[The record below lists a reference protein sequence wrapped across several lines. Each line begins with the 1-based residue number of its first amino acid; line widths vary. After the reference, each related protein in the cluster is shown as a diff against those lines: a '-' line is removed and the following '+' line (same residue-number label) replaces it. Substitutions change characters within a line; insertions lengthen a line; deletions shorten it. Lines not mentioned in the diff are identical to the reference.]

1 MSLTPQAT
9 GQAPETKSQTTPE
22 ETQFYKFK
30 EISDFCLQSFAEKHQ
45 RNALGRNHNKHFKD
59 PATHAKQ
66 MWRIQEE
73 ILEHKH
79 KDVGKK
85 LARMMGGVT
94 FYSIHVLLPPGD
106 NAYGVPEGERLFV
119 RYRRWS
125 SFNNLRE
132 QLENK
137 GGFPVLPRTLSRAAG
152 SKSVPEIVGSEHPGG
167 PYLFPA
173 KTRLF
178 ANKSTRHKRCSAF
191 GKWLQCLLGHEC
203 EEVVDVTKQ
212 WLRSPDDGEGRVR
225 PPTNE
230 EQARLDEALRKPSN
244 KRRLQKWLVD
254 YHTKENT
261 SRGHPNTWNTSQIT
275 NMSQLFC
282 FKSDRSSLFPK
293 NILEDF
299 NEDISGWDVSNVTIM
314 EEMFKDCEVFDQP
327 IGNWDVSNVKN
338 MKNMFRSAVAFDQ
351 SIDNWD
357 VSNVENMASMFHRA
371 KAFNQPIGTWSTLV
385 SNVKNM
391 SNMFQETEAFNQP
404 IGDWHVSNV
413 KDMHSM
419 FYQARA
425 FNQPIPWGRK
435 NKFRTNG
442 QDAIIWK
449 EEHREKSNYREYISS
464 EARRQRI
471 KARTAKAAAVAHA
484 AEQKKQEEIDAYN
497 GPMSTPTDDQLVAVY
512 GPDGPRLR
520 AMAIATHV
528 CWGIEWWDDWTTPLE
543 EKDWNYVL
551 TPNFKNYKIK
561 WEAKE
566 PSQKE
571 KKYAPHL
578 QRIVGIAFR
587 NGIYSNLPK
596 NIACIP
602 LEIFDFPHCKRIE
615 GLSNILFQMSSRSY
629 LKDDCFVKMKSIE
642 YIDIERLHG
651 ALPSSLSDC
660 ISLRELEMA
669 WCANVSE
676 PLDVSKLTNLTRLR
690 SWANGI
696 PDFIGC
702 AALKNLVDLTI
713 TETDGSNNIFLEE
726 YPSGLNELSKLEKL
740 TLGPEKIEF
749 IPPEI
754 FENKPVLEEISFR
767 NYENLS
773 AIPES
778 MYNLPSLKVLSF
790 FQCGGG
796 TKEPLELSERIGNLT
811 KLERLSYT
819 GKNPHFTKGKL
830 LKLTCLPSSMLQ
842 LKALKNLNIDRA
854 AIQE

>member
-1 MSLTPQAT
+1 VTTERKKKKKAEEAAAAAVAQGA
-9 GQAPETKSQTTPE
+9 AAEETKE
-22 ETQFYKFK
+22 MK
-30 EISDFCLQSFAEKHQ
+30 EA
-45 RNALGRNHNKHFKD
+45 
-59 PATHAKQ
+59 
-66 MWRIQEE
+66 
-73 ILEHKH
+73 
-79 KDVGKK
+79 
-85 LARMMGGVT
+85 
-94 FYSIHVLLPPGD
+94 
-106 NAYGVPEGERLFV
+106 
-119 RYRRWS
+119 
-125 SFNNLRE
+125 
-132 QLENK
+132 
-137 GGFPVLPRTLSRAAG
+137 RAA
-152 SKSVPEIVGSEHPGG
+152 
-167 PYLFPA
+167 A
-173 KTRLF
+173 
-178 ANKSTRHKRCSAF
+178 
-191 GKWLQCLLGHEC
+191 
-203 EEVVDVTKQ
+203 EE
-212 WLRSPDDGEGRVR
+212 
-225 PPTNE
+225 
-230 EQARLDEALRKPSN
+230 
-244 KRRLQKWLVD
+244 
-254 YHTKENT
+254 
-261 SRGHPNTWNTSQIT
+261 
-275 NMSQLFC
+275 
-282 FKSDRSSLFPK
+282 
-293 NILEDF
+293 
-299 NEDISGWDVSNVTIM
+299 
-314 EEMFKDCEVFDQP
+314 
-327 IGNWDVSNVKN
+327 
-338 MKNMFRSAVAFDQ
+338 
-351 SIDNWD
+351 
-357 VSNVENMASMFHRA
+357 
-371 KAFNQPIGTWSTLV
+371 
-385 SNVKNM
+385 
-391 SNMFQETEAFNQP
+391 
-404 IGDWHVSNV
+404 
-413 KDMHSM
+413 
-419 FYQARA
+419 
-425 FNQPIPWGRK
+425 
-435 NKFRTNG
+435 
-442 QDAIIWK
+442 
-449 EEHREKSNYREYISS
+449 
-464 EARRQRI
+464 
-471 KARTAKAAAVAHA
+471 KARKQLLWARQAVAHA
-484 AEQKKQEEIDAYN
+484 AEQKKQEECDANAYN

-596 NIACIP
+596 NIAGIP

-615 GLSNILFQMSSRSY
+615 GLSNILSLLSSRSY

-642 YIDIERLHG
+642 YIDIGRLQG

-660 ISLRELEMA
+660 ISLRELQMD

-676 PLDVSKLTNLTRLR
+676 PLDVSKLTNLTRLH

-702 AALKNLVDLTI
+702 AALKNLIDLTI

-740 TLGPEKIEF
+740 TLGPKKIEF

-754 FENKPVLEEISFR
+754 FENKPVLEEVSFTD
-767 NYENLS
+767 YENLS

-842 LKALKNLNIDRA
+842 LKALKNLSIDRA